1 MKTKFKNDPT
11 DEYEI
16 EVFQSEDLSECLDYY
31 KDTKDI
37 LPLENSID
45 VMEEKIEK
53 TINNLTHV
61 ILGCRMAGFD
71 ATANVLCDIRNSL
84 QR

>member
-1 MKTKFKNDPT
+1 MTKFKNDPT
-11 DEYEI
+11 DEYQI
-16 EVFQSEDLSECLDYY
+16 EVFSSENLGECLDFY
-31 KDTKDI
+31 KETKDI
-37 LPLENSID
+37 LPLENAID
-45 VMEEKIEK
+45 VMDEKIQK

-71 ATANVLCDIRNSL
+71 ATANVLCDIRNNL